1 MVIVMEGCKD
11 DQITEELPYTVIQE
25 KIQTYILEGY
35 STKEA
40 IKKVAKDHGLSKNEL
55 YKQFHNN

>member
-1 MVIVMEGCKD
+1 MVIVMEGAS
-11 DQITEELPYTVIQE
+11 DQVLTEDLPFSVINE
-25 KIQTYILEGY
+25 KIQNYIREGF

-55 YKQFHNN
+55 YKQFHSN